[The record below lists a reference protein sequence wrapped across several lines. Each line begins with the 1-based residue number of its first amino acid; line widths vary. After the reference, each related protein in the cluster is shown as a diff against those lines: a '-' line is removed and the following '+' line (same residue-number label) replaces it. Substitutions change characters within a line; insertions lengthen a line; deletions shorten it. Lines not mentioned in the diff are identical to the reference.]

1 MLLSIGTQL
10 GSHEDPKKILAIR
23 FMRLGDVI
31 LLLPA
36 LARLKAQYPKA
47 HLTLLTDERCA
58 PLAEMCPYI
67 DEVMP
72 VNRLAMRDGPMLP
85 SIKAIANLIGDIRR
99 RRFDVVIDF
108 LSFRETNLLTW
119 ISGAAYRLGMKRHDR
134 SYLSFCFN
142 RPPVVEDKALHVA
155 DMFQLVVTAVA
166 GAQTEAPQPSPLVL
180 SDPMRAWGM
189 QNAPELPIVSLYVGA
204 PVPVRRWPAD
214 RFAQVA
220 DFAIE
225 RLGASVLVLAG
236 EPESEIAESVRR
248 LCRKPEKV
256 SVFSHVDIPQL
267 AVLIA
272 RSRLLISN
280 DTGPMHLG
288 PALGIPTLGIFS
300 VGYPEHFRPLG
311 EHSRFV
317 RANPIR
323 NLSTEAVM
331 RHLEQMW
338 GV

>member
-1 MLLSIGTQL
+1 MKRTHI
-10 GSHEDPKKILAIR
+10 EDPKKILAIR

-36 LARLKAQYPKA
+36 LARLKARYPRA

-72 VNRLAMRDGPMLP
+72 VNRLAMRDGPLLP
-85 SIKAIANLIGDIRR
+85 SIRAITNLIGDVRR
-99 RRFDVVIDF
+99 RRFDLVIDF

-155 DMFQLVVTAVA
+155 DMFQRIVTAVV
-166 GAQTEAPQPSPLVL
+166 GNLTEAPPPCPLVV
-180 SDPMRAWGM
+180 SDSARAWAIE
-189 QNAPELPIVSLYVGA
+189 NAPELPIVSLYVGA
-204 PVPVRRWPAD
+204 PVPERRWPAD
-214 RFAQVA
+214 GFARVA
-220 DFAIE
+220 GFAIE
-225 RLGASVLVLAG
+225 RLGASVVVLAG
-236 EPESEIAESVRR
+236 EPESEIAESVRA
-248 LCRKPEKV
+248 LCRRPEKV
-256 SVFSHVDIPQL
+256 SVFSRLAIPQL
-267 AVLIA
+267 AALIA
-272 RSRLLISN
+272 RSRLLVSN

-317 RANPIR
+317 RANPIG
-323 NLSTEAVM
+323 NVSAELVM
-331 RHLEQMW
+331 RHIEEMSLSA
-338 GV
+338 

>member
-1 MLLSIGTQL
+1 MKPTHI
-10 GSHEDPKKILAIR
+10 EDPKKILAIR

-36 LARLKAQYPKA
+36 LARLKARYPRA

-67 DEVMP
+67 DEIMP
-72 VNRLAMRDGPMLP
+72 VNRLAMRDGPLLP
-85 SIKAIANLIGDIRR
+85 SIRAITNLIGDVRR
-99 RRFDVVIDF
+99 RRFDLVIDF

-119 ISGAAYRLGMKRHDR
+119 ISGATYRLGMKRHDR

-155 DMFQLVVTAVA
+155 DMFQLIVTAVA
-166 GAQTEAPQPSPLVL
+166 GNQAQAPRPCPLVL
-180 SDPMRAWGM
+180 SDSARAWGIE
-189 QNAPELPIVSLYVGA
+189 NAPELPTVSLYVSA

-214 RFAQVA
+214 RFALVA
-220 DFAIE
+220 DFVIE
-225 RLGASVLVLAG
+225 RFGASVVVLAG
-236 EPESEIAESVRR
+236 EPESDIAETVRR
-248 LCRKPEKV
+248 LCQKPEKV
-256 SVFSHVDIPQL
+256 SVFSRVTIPQL
-267 AVLIA
+267 AALIA
-272 RSRLLISN
+272 RSRLLVSN

-288 PALGIPTLGIFS
+288 PVLSVPTLGIFS

-317 RANPIR
+317 RANPVE
-323 NLSTEAVM
+323 NVSVEAVR
-331 RHLEQMW
+331 RHVEEMW